1 MYLME
6 YKLLFVDDDKI
17 SANSF
22 KHQINGKYD
31 IDIAEN
37 AETAIKFIKENET
50 YPVIIADMN
59 MPGMNGIDFL
69 EKVKELSPLS
79 TRIMLTG
86 NADLEVA
93 INAINKGNI
102 FRFLTKPSSK
112 ENILNVIELSIKK
125 FQEEQKLRNESL
137 TDPLTGIW
145 NRRYFD
151 IQIERQI
158 NSAKKHSSSF
168 AIIFIDVNNFKT
180 INDTLGHE
188 EGDRVLKF
196 IAEVLKET
204 CRKTDIAARYGGDEF
219 IILLMHQER
228 NGALGLVLRIK
239 KMILEKIKNKTIS
252 TKITIAAGVAVYPV
266 DGTETKDLL
275 KIADEEMYRD
285 KQIEKKM

>member
-1 MYLME
+1 ME